1 MKPAQAENR
10 VMDAL
15 FELGCAVRE
24 RRQDMGIT
32 QATLARL
39 SGLSRTT
46 VNQLENA
53 TAKELGISRAQRVM
67 GALGLS
73 VVITGARASARSA
86 TPALLKAA
94 RAASVSYR
102 EVMDAQTLAAS
113 LSGGAV
119 PARFMPH
126 VRSLLEEASVA
137 LLAEVVEDL
146 HARRG
151 TPRADVW
158 RRMRQLAQE
167 FKVSREVWS

>member
-1 MKPAQAENR
+1 MN
-10 VMDAL
+10 AL
-15 FELGCAVRE
+15 LELGCAVRE

-39 SGLSRTT
+39 SGLSRAT

-86 TPALLKAA
+86 TLPLLKAA

-102 EVMDAQTLAAS
+102 DVMDADTLAAA
-113 LSGGAV
+113 LSGAAV
-119 PARFMPH
+119 PAAFMPH
-126 VRSLLEEASVA
+126 VRSLLDEASVA

-146 HARRG
+146 HARCG
-151 TPRADVW
+151 MPRADVW

-167 FKVSREVWS
+167 FMVSREIWS

>member
-1 MKPAQAENR
+1 MN
-10 VMDAL
+10 AL
-15 FELGCAVRE
+15 LELGCAVRE
-24 RRQDMGIT
+24 RRQDMGMT

-39 SGLSRTT
+39 SGLSRAT

-53 TAKELGISRAQRVM
+53 TAKELGIARAQRVM
-67 GALGLS
+67 AVVGLS
-73 VVITGARASARSA
+73 VVVTGARNSARSA

-102 EVMDAQTLAAS
+102 EVMGAETLAAA
-113 LSGGAV
+113 LGGDAV
-119 PARFMPH
+119 PVAFMPH

-151 TPRADVW
+151 TPHADVW

-167 FKVSREVWS
+167 FMVSREIWS